1 MHVSFNLLKLIPFH
15 FTSVSGAVSSTFER
29 YDSSDALPAV
39 HSLEHAVS
47 KYGSMLNKGRKREVL
62 IDDVVGSA
70 SSRVTSTLDSSVGGL
85 RGKRCEREREQSRD
99 NLRNTSL
106 VSGAGRTSLDSSK
119 GDRKM
124 KAKPKQ
130 KSNHLSTPGNGFSGR
145 LTEPLLPTRASSQP
159 LANSGKMTERE
170 ARSSSPSNIRQNSS
184 KEADEP
190 IDFANLQLN
199 ELDTMEDLG
208 VSNDIPGPQDL
219 SSWLNFDEDGLQDHD
234 SIGLEIPMDDLSDLK
249 FAF

>member
-99 NLRNTSL
+99 NLRNITS
-106 VSGAGRTSLDSSK
+106 VSGAGRTSLDSSN
-119 GDRKM
+119 GERKM

-130 KSNHLSTPGNGFSGR
+130 KSNHLSTSGNGFNGK
-145 LTEPLLPTRASSQP
+145 LTEPFLPTRGTSQP
-159 LANSGKMTERE
+159 STNPDKMTERE
-170 ARSSSPSNIRQNSS
+170 ARSSSPSKIHQNSS

-190 IDFANLQLN
+190 IDFVNLH
-199 ELDTMEDLG
+199 TMEELG
-208 VSNDIPGPQDL
+208 VSNDLGGPQDL
-219 SSWLNFDEDGLQDHD
+219 NSWLNFDEDGLQDHD
-234 SIGLEIPMDDLSDLK
+234 SIGLEIPMDDLTDLK
-249 FAF
+249 LAF